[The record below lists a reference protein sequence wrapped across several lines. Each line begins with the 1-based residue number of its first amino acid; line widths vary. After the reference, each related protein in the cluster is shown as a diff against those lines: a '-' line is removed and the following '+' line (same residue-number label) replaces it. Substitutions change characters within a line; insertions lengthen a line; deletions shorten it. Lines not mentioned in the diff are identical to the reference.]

1 MTLQSFKGKVE
12 GPNQTLNIGIHNQPD
27 KAGKGIFGKEQ
38 MARLLLPKIKHEL
51 PLKQDK
57 LETVGESLFVFEAS
71 NSAEKIVGSSQ
82 AITSRQKRAEKVKYP
97 TPNVRKRLKEPVVCE
112 ICSKILK
119 SKNFLKVHMQ
129 RHGEKTHVCD
139 SCPKIFG
146 DKSMLK
152 RHVEKTHTQSKCEI
166 CLVSVFGLKKHMRLK
181 HRKLT
186 TCSNCGI
193 ESKCIWKHEKLCKMT
208 EEQRA
213 AYKEAKKVNCQ
224 QCGKVLAN
232 KQKLDR
238 HIQTTHSKARLIK
251 CEYCDHE
258 DTRSD
263 NMKTHVKNNHSDM
276 VGQN

>member
-1 MTLQSFKGKVE
+1 M
-12 GPNQTLNIGIHNQPD
+12 
-27 KAGKGIFGKEQ
+27 
-38 MARLLLPKIKHEL
+38 
-51 PLKQDK
+51 
-57 LETVGESLFVFEAS
+57 ETVGENLFVFEAS
-71 NSAEKIVGSSQ
+71 NSAEKKIDSSQ

-97 TPNVRKRLKEPVVCE
+97 NPNVRKCLKEPVVCE

-119 SKNFLKVHMQ
+119 SKNFLRVHMQ

-152 RHVEKTHTQSKCEI
+152 RHVEKTHTLSKCQI

-251 CEYCDHE
+251 CKYCDHE
-258 DTRSD
+258 DNRSD
-263 NMKTHVKNNHSDM
+263 NMKTHVKNNHKDI
-276 VGQN
+276 VKQN